1 MTTDRELLE
10 MAARAAGF
18 YSRDAWAF
26 DPEWGLKISSGPP
39 PYEWW
44 NPSSD
49 EGDAARLAMRLC
61 AAGKMRIQITE
72 QSITCFYEQDG
83 VFVPWSW
90 GYETCTL
97 SEAFCKCITGAA
109 AEIGRAMP

>member
-1 MTTDRELLE
+1 MSTDRELLE
-10 MAARAAGF
+10 MAAKAAGLHHDGVG
-18 YSRDAWAF
+18 YASATGM
-26 DPEWGLKISSGPP
+26 PIN
-39 PYEWW
+39 W
-44 NPSSD
+44 NPLED
-49 EGDAARLAMRLC
+49 DGDAGRLAMTLC

-109 AEIGRAMP
+109 AEIGRKMP

>member
-1 MTTDRELLE
+1 MSTDRELLE
-10 MAARAAGF
+10 LAARAINKDLSKAKFTCGF
-18 YSRDAWAF
+18 FSIPLDYDEVEA
-26 DPEWGLKISSGPP
+26 
-39 PYEWW
+39 W
-44 NPSSD
+44 NPS
-49 EGDAARLAMRLC
+49 ECEADAARLAMQLC

-109 AEIGRAMP
+109 AEIGRNMP